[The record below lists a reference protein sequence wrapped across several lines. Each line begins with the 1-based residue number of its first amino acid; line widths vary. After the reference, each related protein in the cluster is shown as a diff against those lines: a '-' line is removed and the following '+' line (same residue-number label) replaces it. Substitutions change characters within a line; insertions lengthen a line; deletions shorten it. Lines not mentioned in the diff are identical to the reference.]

1 MSNEFEVHNFYNHT
15 KEELEEMKSHFD
27 YLWEQAYNFKE
38 GQDDLPNHKTYE
50 DWLKKW
56 DNMCDDSDFYRIAEE
71 YYNKN
76 GVSDD

>member
-15 KEELEEMKSHFD
+15 KEELEEMRSQFE

-56 DNMCDDSDFYRIAEE
+56 DNMCDDGDFYEVAEE
-71 YYNKN
+71 YYTNN
-76 GVSDD
+76 IRSE